1 MVSTKPDA
9 LFAVTMQ
16 GDRIIRVVQAP
27 HVLGWTA
34 EEYQI
39 WAWKLSYAWAEM
51 FQRDQRLVIFFAGS
65 DLEEKRKYL
74 DDDGMENIE
83 AFDNVE
89 QVDFD
94 MFNEIIAGK
103 TL

>member
-1 MVSTKPDA
+1 MAIKPDA

-51 FQRDQRLVIFFAGS
+51 FQKDQKLVIFCAGS
-65 DLEEKRKYL
+65 DLDEKRKYL
-74 DDDGMENIE
+74 EEDGLENID
-83 AFDNVE
+83 AFDQIE

-94 MFNEIIAGK
+94 VFNEIIAGK
-103 TL
+103 IL

>member
-1 MVSTKPDA
+1 MPIKPDA

-16 GDRIIRVVQAP
+16 GDCIIQVVQAP

-34 EEYQI
+34 EEYKV

-51 FQRDQRLVIFFAGS
+51 FQRDQKLVIFFAGA

-74 DDDGMENIE
+74 EEDGMKNLE
-83 AFDNVE
+83 AFDNIE
-89 QVDFD
+89 QVDFNV
-94 MFNEIIAGK
+94 FNNIIGGK